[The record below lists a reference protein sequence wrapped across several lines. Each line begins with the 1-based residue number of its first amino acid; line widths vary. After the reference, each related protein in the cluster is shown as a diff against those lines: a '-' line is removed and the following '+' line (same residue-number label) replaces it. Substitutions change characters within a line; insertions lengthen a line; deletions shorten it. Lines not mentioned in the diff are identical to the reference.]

1 MMFQKN
7 DLVEIRTFNAEG
19 YEYWRQANY
28 ECKLNIDDEP
38 RLLHSVIL
46 NDDSKQRILVY
57 TENIRK
63 ATC

>member
-1 MMFQKN
+1 MFQKN

-19 YEYWRQANY
+19 YEYWRQASY

-46 NDDSKQRILVY
+46 NDDSKRRILVY
-57 TENIRK
+57 NENIRK
-63 ATC
+63 VAC

>member
-19 YEYWRQANY
+19 YEYWRQASY

-57 TENIRK
+57 NENIRK
-63 ATC
+63 AV

>member
-1 MMFQKN
+1 MFQKN

-19 YEYWRQANY
+19 YEYWRHASY

-46 NDDSKQRILVY
+46 NDDSKRRILVY
-57 TENIRK
+57 NENIRK
-63 ATC
+63 AV